1 MLKSNLRKIP
11 DLSAVSQI
19 IVEKL
24 KAEILDCIPAKSRV
38 IYDVLNSFS
47 WPNGTYPFDGYQFRK
62 TLLISLYATMF
73 PEEGI
78 NLDDSDSSSDEDLFS
93 DNDPSYNQEFK

>member
-1 MLKSNLRKIP
+1 
-11 DLSAVSQI
+11 
-19 IVEKL
+19 L

-78 NLDDSDSSSDEDLFS
+78 NLDESDSSYNEDLHCKTFTLTES
-93 DNDPSYNQEFK
+93 GFEQCPNGSPESTLNS